1 MRRFIKAMGGELEIV
16 ARFPDHNV
24 TIKNFHDLAE
34 ECLKQGATNGP
45 AKGQREASK
54 SAVHSQ
60 SR

>member
-34 ECLKQGATNGP
+34 ECLKQRQRLSFALAFATKP
-45 AKGQREASK
+45 QA
-54 SAVHSQ
+54 Q
-60 SR
+60 SSLGSG

>member
-1 MRRFIKAMGGELEIV
+1 MGGELEIV

-45 AKGQREASK
+45 A
-54 SAVHSQ
+54 
-60 SR
+60 